1 MLSPQAVVLARL
13 LLQQLWL
20 WAVHCQCL
28 DRPPEQIWG
37 EELKAHCRAAS
48 HGEEGLCCAGSH
60 CMKLRCLR
68 GDKSQLWSA
77 RDPSVPSLKRG
88 IPRRVC
94 LWDGVCWHF
103 DSTGNGIVSSLAGDP
118 NCPKLE
124 LYLGVVSS
132 CLKGP
137 AACRGWGLSVC
148 GVQRRVATHSLCLEA
163 CGRCHHVSLSPWC
176 WQVHSESSHR
186 SWHMVESPEA
196 PLKSF

>member
-20 WAVHCQCL
+20 WAVHRQCL
-28 DRPPEQIWG
+28 DRPPQQIWG

-60 CMKLRCLR
+60 CMELRCLR
-68 GDKSQLWSA
+68 GDKSRLQSA

-94 LWDGVCWHF
+94 LWDGVHWRF
-103 DSTGNGIVSSLAGDP
+103 DSTGNGIVLSSAGDP
-118 NCPKLE
+118 NCSSWG
-124 LYLGVVSS
+124 LYLGVVSAR
-132 CLKGP
+132 LKGP
-137 AACRGWGLSVC
+137 AACRERGLSVC
-148 GVQRRVATHSLCLEA
+148 GVQRRVATHPSCPEA
-163 CGRCHHVSLSPWC
+163 RGCCCHMSLSPWC
-176 WQVHSESSHR
+176 WQVHSEGSHR
-186 SWHMVESPEA
+186 SWHTVESPET